1 MRLKKSVE
9 TWVLMSPISPKIK
22 PEPCIA
28 VRFFFCWCDHSLQH
42 CVVFFVGCLLCLWVT
57 RRRLWSG
64 LLRWRA
70 DLWVDDVVARPTHKV
85 APLLQGKIHNREM
98 PHHQTAGVDQWYETK
113 GFRSTNCLV
122 ENHNAG
128 SEIAKYVDGI
138 NDNPRNHESPSSE
151 TRNGTSTV

>member
-1 MRLKKSVE
+1 MV
-9 TWVLMSPISPKIK
+9 SPISPKIK
-22 PEPCIA
+22 PDPCIA
-28 VRFFFCWCDHSLQH
+28 VRFFFFLLMWSLASAL
-42 CVVFFVGCLLCLWVT
+42 VVLFVGCLCLWVT
-57 RRRLWSG
+57 RRLWSG

-128 SEIAKYVDGI
+128 SEIAKYVDGV
-138 NDNPRNHESPSSE
+138 NDNPRNHETPSSE